1 MVKRRRVRWDRVFV
15 VFGPLLLLILI
26 VSFSCHYRET
36 DYSGSDQPIVTNQS
50 VESSMA
56 AETSPDAVPAA
67 VQKPLTI
74 CIDAGHGGNDSGAT
88 DKSAEENADKKEHK
102 RLEKDDN
109 LNLALAVRDAFHTKY
124 PDVQIIMTRETDVY
138 VELQERCDIANNA
151 NADFFISL
159 HRNSST
165 TGSGVE
171 IWINND
177 SMGDNTWDKLMAE
190 YIMDWLDK
198 VGISERRG
206 IHYGFREGDGNYES
220 NNYHVNRYTN
230 MPSCL
235 VEMGFM
241 SSKADNRNFDDHL
254 YEYADAI
261 ADAMIELLED
271 KGLYPVKAL
280 Q

>member
-1 MVKRRRVRWDRVFV
+1 MAKRRRIRWDRVFL
-15 VFGPLLLLILI
+15 VFGPLLLFILILG
-26 VSFSCHYRET
+26 VSCRHR
-36 DYSGSDQPIVTNQS
+36 SGS
-50 VESSMA
+50 ESSSA
-56 AETSPDAVPAA
+56 DSSNPDIIVDSSEPAVSDVIPAD
-67 VQKPLTI
+67 KPAKTITI

-88 DKSAEENADKKEHK
+88 DKSAEEDPENKEHK

-109 LNLALAVRDAFHTKY
+109 LNLALAVRDSFRKNY

-138 VELQERCDIANNA
+138 VDLQERCDIANNA

-165 TGSGVE
+165 SGNGVE
-171 IWINND
+171 VWINND

-190 YIMDWLDK
+190 YILDWLDQ

-206 IHYGFREGDGNYES
+206 IHYGYREGSGNYES

-241 SSKADNRNFDDHL
+241 SSKIDNRNFDDHL
-254 YEYADAI
+254 NEYADAI
-261 ADAMIELLED
+261 SGAMMELLSD
-271 KGLYPVKAL
+271 KGLYPAKT
-280 Q
+280 